1 MAGDRI
7 HWNCRGLVLAIG
19 IAMAAGARADLTV
32 KDLTGTAVSEAGPYV
47 TDVQGAIALFGRSDF
62 AGTLRLLEQAKKA
75 TPILAPAEV
84 MMATLHFSA
93 NQTSAGYAM
102 LEKAML
108 AAPSDPEPPLML
120 IEHALVE
127 NRLTE
132 AALLMPQVEKLLA
145 GFSENPRRKQNLQS
159 RFYLNG
165 AVVDQSRQNLD
176 AAQAKLEALV
186 KLDTSNATAHQRLG
200 QVYMAKYDQG
210 DAQADKLAY
219 EEFKQAANLDT
230 SGLPADLMMA
240 MLSKDPAKA
249 AVWVEFALKNNP
261 SDPRTEVGA
270 TNHYLK
276 AGKLD
281 KAQQHAAQ
289 AIMLDKD
296 GFESN
301 LLSGITEQVAGNYAK
316 AVEHLSQAYLL
327 QPTKPS
333 VTNQLAMALLE
344 KGGEENQNRALTFAE
359 LNARMHPSNLDVMAT
374 LGWINYR
381 LKRMAAADRAFDS
394 VLSTPLI
401 DGRLNISNDTT
412 FILAYL
418 TAMQRKKNEAA
429 QMLHSI
435 LDNKQLFAYR
445 PQAEKLLAEVAKLP
459 TAAGTNS
466 AKPQAA
472 PAAKP

>member
-7 HWNCRGLVLAIG
+7 HWICRGLVLAIG
-19 IAMAAGARADLTV
+19 IAMATGARADLTV

-47 TDVQGAIALFGRSDF
+47 TDIQGAIALFGRGDF
-62 AGTLRLLEQAKKA
+62 AGTLRLLEQAKKS

-84 MMATLHFSA
+84 MMAALHFSA

-108 AAPSDPEPPLML
+108 AAPSDPEPLLIL
-120 IEHALVE
+120 IEHAVIE

-132 AALLMPQVEKLLA
+132 AALLMPQVDKLLA

-159 RFYLNG
+159 RFYLSG
-165 AVVDQSRQNLD
+165 AVIDQSRQNLD

-200 QVYMAKYDQG
+200 QVYFEKG
-210 DAQADKLAY
+210 DTASEKLAY

-276 AGKLD
+276 AGQLD

-289 AIMLDKD
+289 AIKLDKD

-301 LLSGITEQVAGNYAK
+301 LLSGITEQVANNYAK

-327 QPTKPS
+327 QPTNPS

-394 VLSTPLI
+394 VLGTPSI

-418 TAMQRKKNEAA
+418 TAMQRKRNEAA

-445 PQAEKLLAEVAKLP
+445 PQAEKLLAEIAKLP